1 MIDSFPYESWLNE
14 AGDGLST
21 DITTFWTFG
30 PGAEHSLTGT
40 FVLTGL
46 GMLLMV
52 ASLVAWVV
60 MEDRKLKAQAALL
73 RRASRGES

>member
-1 MIDSFPYESWLNE
+1 MIDSFPYESWLND
-14 AGDGLST
+14 DGSLNT

-30 PGAEHSLTGT
+30 PGVDHDLTGT

-52 ASLVAWVV
+52 VSLVAWVWQ
-60 MEDRKLKAQAALL
+60 EKKRLEAQADRL
-73 RRASRGES
+73 RAAGL